1 MALKIKV
8 NEGQLEEMAYDRSTI
23 RAEAR
28 GQFRVMLKHWVLV
41 RYSVDND
48 AISDHMRKHW
58 KFELIA
64 ALWNVGSMEL
74 TKGNKRSAVKSALEE
89 EYYKKMEVQNKSF
102 VPQIETICEYEDIKL
117 DAQEYSDSFKEA
129 LPAMIEVMASGKFD
143 SVKAYVE
150 NLK

>member
-8 NEGQLEEMAYDRSTI
+8 NEGQLEEMAFDRSDI
-23 RAEAR
+23 KAEAK
-28 GQFRVMLKHWVLV
+28 GQFTPMFKHWVLV
-41 RYSVDND
+41 RYAATHDVTDY
-48 AISDHMRKHW
+48 MRKHW

-89 EYYKKMEVQNKSF
+89 EYYRKMEVQNKSF
-102 VPQIETICEYEDIKL
+102 VRQIETICEYEDIKL
-117 DAQEYSDSFKEA
+117 DAQEYSDSFKNA

-150 NLK
+150 TLK

>member
-1 MALKIKV
+1 
-8 NEGQLEEMAYDRSTI
+8 MAYDRSTI

-41 RYSVDND
+41 RYSADND
-48 AISDHMRKHW
+48 AIGDRMRKHW
-58 KFELIA
+58 KDELRA

-74 TKGNKRSAVKSALEE
+74 TKGNKRSAVKSALKE

-102 VPQIETICEYEDIKL
+102 VPQIETICEDEDIKL

-129 LPAMIEVMASGKFD
+129 LPAMIEVMAGGKFD